1 MPRFATAFLPL
12 LLLAGCASAGAGSGG
27 RTLAAGTP
35 VTLAAGETVTLP
47 DATTLTYVGV
57 TSDSRCRPDVQCIQA
72 GTAIVAF
79 RHSMGGMAH
88 DVVLDSLKAPSA
100 ELGSTWSLVL
110 VKLDFASPPNA
121 TIRVDRR

>member
-1 MPRFATAFLPL
+1 MPRIASALFPL
-12 LLLAGCASAGAGSGG
+12 LLLAGCATTGAGSG
-27 RTLAAGTP
+27 RTLAAGMP
-35 VTLAAGETVTLP
+35 ATLATGDTVTLP

-57 TSDSRCRPDVQCIQA
+57 SSDSRCPPNVQCIQA

-79 RHSMGGMAH
+79 RHSMGGMSH
-88 DVVLDSLKAPSA
+88 DVVLDSGKAPTA
-100 ELGSTWSLVL
+100 DLGDTWRLTL